1 MKADQKT
8 LTEVTKTFKGMFE
21 AYKKQDLQG
30 VLSFWAPDPDIYVL
44 GSGEDEK
51 AIGVEEFT
59 EHLKRD
65 WEQAQVLGI
74 GVKNFSVSTSVST
87 AWFSADITFH
97 CEASEG
103 DDFYMPLRLT
113 GVMEKRYARWLWV
126 QMHLSVSNAN
136 QESGQ
141 SWPKQQ

>member
-8 LTEVTKTFKGMFE
+8 LTEVTQTFKGMFE

-30 VLSFWAPDPDIYVL
+30 VLAYWAPDPDIFVL

-51 AIGVEEFT
+51 AVGVEEFT

-65 WEQAQVLGI
+65 WAQAQVLGI
-74 GVKNFSVSTSVST
+74 GVKNFAVSTAVSV
-87 AWFSADITFH
+87 AWFSADINFH

-103 DDFYMPLRLT
+103 GEFYMPIRLT
-113 GVMEKRYARWLWV
+113 GVMEKRYGRWLWV
-126 QMHLSVSNAN
+126 QMHVSAPNVN
-136 QESGQ
+136 QDQGQ
-141 SWPKQQ
+141 SWAKQ